1 MSASASG
8 ARYSLIPRLP
18 TATPL
23 RTEIYTTLVLTHFP
37 QGAPEAILDA
47 PEGGMYLAATFTT
60 LSCQPS

>member
-23 RTEIYTTLVLTHFP
+23 RTEIYTTLILAHFP
-37 QGAPEAILDA
+37 WGTLGFLDA
-47 PEGGMYLAATFTT
+47 PGGVMYLAATFTT
-60 LSCQPS
+60 LSCQPN